1 MPEISSD
8 NDTGP
13 EMLNRQRAVRFS
25 SARLREFLERL
36 ASEVAGGRPFAVCVV
51 SDAVMRGYN
60 RRFRGIDAATDV
72 LSFADGA
79 AGRAGDLLISAE
91 TARRQ
96 ARRLGHSAEA
106 ELEILALHGL
116 LHLLGYDHEAVHK
129 AARMSREERRWR
141 QHFGLP
147 PGLMERALGARPP
160 RVRAAGPRSRQT
172 I

>member
-13 EMLNRQRAVRFS
+13 ELLNRQRAVRFS
-25 SARLREFLERL
+25 AARLREFLKRL
-36 ASEVAGGRPFAVCVV
+36 AGEVAGGRPFAVCVV

-72 LSFADGA
+72 LSFTDGA
-79 AGRAGDLLISAE
+79 AGCAGDLLISAE

-116 LHLLGYDHEAVHK
+116 LHLLGYGHEASGQ
-129 AARMSREERRWR
+129 AARMSRAERRWR
-141 QHFGLP
+141 RHFGLP
-147 PGLMERALGARPP
+147 AGLIERT
-160 RVRAAGPRSRQT
+160 RSL
-172 I
+172 